1 MSPEAALTL
10 QHPRT
15 WGNDGISKPIQFN
28 RLQYSYCSEGLVL
41 CLDVTNNHFPKVK
54 SLLEVFTLLSVKMST
69 LHPSPTRCSL
79 NPLQLPPSLLTS
91 SGSPKARSP
100 SLSSQWHV
108 CTGGSH
114 PGSALDNKFRPL
126 PPNRVLPD
134 LVSAFSSTA
143 KNNLASHHLHLSI

>member
-69 LHPSPTRCSL
+69 LHLSPTRCSL

-100 SLSSQWHV
+100 SLSSPWQV
-108 CTGGSH
+108 RTGESH
-114 PGSALDNKFRPL
+114 PGSTLTTSSGLSLLTGSCRTWCL
-126 PPNRVLPD
+126 PSL
-134 LVSAFSSTA
+134 LQLQTH
-143 KNNLASHHLHLSI
+143 LASHCLHLNI